1 MHCQR
6 PEQHFWSN
14 QNQNQCNVAL
24 ILSCTS
30 WFIFTF
36 CWVYL
41 HSHMV
46 AYSWV
51 QNVDLANHVSSV
63 FIHCFA
69 WELRRIFCNVFLNL
83 IVLQTRESLQKRR
96 FIPNTTASLPTH
108 TFYGSKLRQ
117 NFKFSMVMLS
127 KSPKHLKTN
136 FMISKTVQI
145 GCSLLNFH
153 IKKFLFSKTLPLELR
168 LQDLI
173 NLTRSEQ
180 NVLFFP
186 HKM

>member
-6 PEQHFWSN
+6 PEQHLWSN

-83 IVLQTRESLQKRR
+83 IVLQTRKSLQKRR

-117 NFKFSMVMLS
+117 NFKFWMVMLN
-127 KSPKHLKTN
+127 KLPKIFRK
-136 FMISKTVQI
+136 ISRADFKNSSARI
-145 GCSLLNFH
+145 LNFH
-153 IKKFLFSKTLPLELR
+153 IKKILFSKTMLLEIR

-173 NLTRSEQ
+173 HLARSEQ

>member
-1 MHCQR
+1 MHYQR

-30 WFIFTF
+30 RFIFTF

-83 IVLQTRESLQKRR
+83 IVLQTRKSLQKRR

-117 NFKFSMVMLS
+117 NFKFSMVMLN
-127 KSPKHLKTN
+127 KPPKI
-136 FMISKTVQI
+136 FRIISWADPRM
-145 GCSLLNFH
+145 LNFL
-153 IKKFLFSKTLPLELR
+153 IKKFLFSKTMLLEIR

-173 NLTRSEQ
+173 HLARSEQ